1 MNATL
6 FLAGC
11 ILFPLAAVSIIR
23 ALITDREY
31 EKERI
36 KYLEQRRKK

>member
-1 MNATL
+1 MNATM

-11 ILFPLAAVSIIR
+11 ILFPMAAFSIIR
-23 ALITDREY
+23 ALITDHEY

>member
-1 MNATL
+1 MNATM

-11 ILFPLAAVSIIR
+11 ILFPMAAVSIIR
-23 ALITDREY
+23 ALITDHEY